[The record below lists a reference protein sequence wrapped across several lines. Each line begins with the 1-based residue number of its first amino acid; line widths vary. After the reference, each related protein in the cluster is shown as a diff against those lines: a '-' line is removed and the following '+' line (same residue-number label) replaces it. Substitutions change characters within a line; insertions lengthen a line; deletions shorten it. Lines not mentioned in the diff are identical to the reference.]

1 MTGWVDDWKTERL
14 RKLKVQLSKMFLNQF
29 LNSYCKISWIFQN
42 IPNFLYVEGLKEKL
56 SEIRKY
62 ANLSKSGNLTF
73 FEDFT
78 TFFLIPKAQEYQ
90 NEKTPNLKGQK
101 KVKASGKLQKIPH
114 LQPPNWNYPYWMTLY
129 TCILILLSW

>member
-1 MTGWVDDWKTERL
+1 M
-14 RKLKVQLSKMFLNQF
+14 
-29 LNSYCKISWIFQN
+29 
-42 IPNFLYVEGLKEKL
+42 EKL

-101 KVKASGKLQKIPH
+101 TVKASGKLQKIPH
-114 LQPPNWNYPYWMTLY
+114 LQPPN
-129 TCILILLSW
+129 